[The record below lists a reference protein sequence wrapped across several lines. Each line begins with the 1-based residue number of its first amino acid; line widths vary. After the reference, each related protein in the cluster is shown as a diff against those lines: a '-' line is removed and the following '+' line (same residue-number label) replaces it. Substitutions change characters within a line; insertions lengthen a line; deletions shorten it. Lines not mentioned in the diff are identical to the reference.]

1 MFYMNDHSVRKGKAV
16 ATGILGQFIARGVPS
31 MRPVLWGLF
40 VFIICLPM
48 VFVLLIVGAAKYSA
62 MDAFTMTLPT
72 GVRAAVADLTLRN
85 AGYGKDSAMGVDRAI
100 KLDPDSADA
109 WGRRCHLGDDGATG
123 DLPAC
128 RRAITLDPSSWNFN
142 GLGSAQEKA
151 KDYCNAEDS
160 YTSAIRASTNDPY
173 SLRNMARAALRCGHT
188 GASVAGFEV
197 AEGLDAKAAADPDE
211 DDDAKDNLLSDRQY
225 LIVVYD
231 RTNQPAKA
239 TAICTRLHPD
249 WKTCHCELTET
260 GVKCTDAQ
268 GTPSSSKK

>member
-1 MFYMNDHSVRKGKAV
+1 
-16 ATGILGQFIARGVPS
+16 

-48 VFVLLIVGAAKYSA
+48 AFVLLIVAAAKFPA
-62 MDAFTMTLPT
+62 MDAFTMKLPADIRT
-72 GVRAAVADLTLRN
+72 AVADLTLQN
-85 AGYGKDSAMGVDRAI
+85 AGYGKDSAKGIDRAI

-109 WGRRCHLGDDGATG
+109 WGRRCFLGEDGATG

-128 RRAITLDPSSWNFN
+128 RRAIALDPSSSNFN

-151 KDYCNAEDS
+151 KDYCAAEDS

-173 SLRNMARAALRCGHT
+173 SLRNMARAALRCGHA

-197 AEGLDAKAAADPDE
+197 AEGLDAKAAADPNE
-211 DDDAKDNLLSDRQY
+211 DDDAKDNLLTDRQY
-225 LIVVYD
+225 LIVLYD

-239 TAICTRLHPD
+239 TAICTRLHAD
-249 WKTCHCELTET
+249 WKTCRCELTET
-260 GVKCTDAQ
+260 DVKCTDAQ
-268 GTPSSSKK
+268 GPSSSKK